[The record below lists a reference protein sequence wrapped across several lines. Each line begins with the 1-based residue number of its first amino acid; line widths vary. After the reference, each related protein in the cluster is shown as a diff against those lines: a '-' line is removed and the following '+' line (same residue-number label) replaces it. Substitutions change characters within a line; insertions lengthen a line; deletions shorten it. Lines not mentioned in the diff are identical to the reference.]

1 MGLVE
6 VECTGVAPRGR
17 TDLAEDDK
25 ADCFDDRLPAADDSN
40 LPEWAKGKTYF
51 GKPSVYDGDVYEDEY
66 RLLATI
72 RSSLCRRKG
81 NL

>member
-1 MGLVE
+1 MV
-6 VECTGVAPRGR
+6 GR
-17 TDLAEDDK
+17 DLAEDDE

-51 GKPSVYDGDVYEDEY
+51 GKPSVYDGYVYEDEY

-72 RSSLCRRKG
+72 TSSLPKKRQSLKSTA
-81 NL
+81 L